1 MKQAMLL
8 FICFV
13 VLCPGC
19 SDNKP
24 ATGMNKGTP
33 IPTNLERIASDV
45 IIGESE
51 KWKNKWIQVEAKV
64 IKRTDHL
71 LTLFVPGRYTVCTIG
86 DDPFD
91 PQLHKYEE
99 DQTYTFNVRV
109 GLINEYE
116 RAIILSLVFTESGR
130 LTNDAENPKI
140 ITTYLETLVN
150 EVMEGQHD
158 KWMDK
163 QVRFRAEVEVVL
175 EETISL
181 RTARDNLTFFIDG
194 FDPKSEDFQ
203 KYQRGTFHIFT
214 VKITNVYDNNIG
226 RYTLSATLTSI

>member
-1 MKQAMLL
+1 MKQSMLL
-8 FICFV
+8 LICFV

-24 ATGMNKGTP
+24 PTGMNKGTS
-33 IPTNLERIASDV
+33 IPTNLEGIVSDV
-45 IIGESE
+45 IIGEGE
-51 KWKNKWIQVEAKV
+51 KWVNKWIQVEAEV
-64 IKRTDHL
+64 IKKTENL
-71 LTLFVPGRYTVCTIG
+71 LTLFVPGRYTVCTIE

-91 PQLHKYEE
+91 PQLHKYEK

-109 GLINEYE
+109 ELINEYE
-116 RAIILSLVFTESGR
+116 GAIILSLVFTEVGR

-158 KWMDK
+158 KWIDK

-175 EETISL
+175 EDTISL
-181 RTARDNLTFFIDG
+181 RTARNNFTFFILG
-194 FDPKSEDFQ
+194 FKSKSEDFQ
-203 KYQRGTFHIFT
+203 KYQWGTFHIFT
-214 VKITNVYDNNIG
+214 VKITDVHDNG
-226 RYTLSATLTSI
+226 RGGYTLTASLTGL